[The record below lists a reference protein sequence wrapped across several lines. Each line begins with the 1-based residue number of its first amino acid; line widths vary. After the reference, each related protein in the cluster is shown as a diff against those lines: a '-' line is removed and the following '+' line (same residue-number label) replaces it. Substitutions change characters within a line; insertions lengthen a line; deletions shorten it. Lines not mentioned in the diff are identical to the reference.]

1 MEKKIKIGL
10 FSGSFNPI
18 HTGHL
23 IIANYMCQFE
33 DLDEVW
39 FIVSPQNPIKDKSS
53 LLCDEH
59 RVAMTELAIIGHSYF
74 KHCDIELTMPRPS
87 YTIHTLD
94 ALRAQYPENNFYLII
109 GADNWSKFGLW
120 KDAKRIL
127 NEYNL
132 IVYPRQG
139 YPIEENSMT
148 KKNITFS
155 KAPIIEIS
163 STFIRYALKHGKN
176 MNYFIPANVY
186 NYIIKNKLYL

>member
-1 MEKKIKIGL
+1 M
-10 FSGSFNPI
+10 
-18 HTGHL
+18 
-23 IIANYMCQFE
+23 
-33 DLDEVW
+33 
-39 FIVSPQNPIKDKSS
+39 
-53 LLCDEH
+53 
-59 RVAMTELAIIGHSYF
+59 
-74 KHCDIELTMPRPS
+74 
-87 YTIHTLD
+87 
-94 ALRAQYPENNFYLII
+94 RAQYPENNFYLII

-163 STFIRYALKHGKN
+163 STFIRYGLKHGKN